1 MSRLLRACVLLVAAA
16 AWLQLPGCSQPEPL
30 ERAEVLAPSAA
41 MPRIVSVNPS
51 LTAILL
57 ALDAGDALVGVDE
70 FSAAQSPAVAHLPRV
85 GGLFNPSLEA
95 VAALEPDAVVLVPSV
110 EQRDFV
116 ARLRALE
123 LRVVV
128 CENIELDQ
136 VLDNIAVLGELVGR
150 REAATTRIDAIVRAR
165 EAARALTAD
174 RDPTRT
180 LMVLQRDPV
189 FVVGSG
195 GFIDEMLTAAGA
207 DNLGAS
213 FGEPYP
219 QVAVEWLIDARPDV
233 LIDMTDEPGEPIAY
247 WSRWP
252 AIPAVAAGRVI
263 HLDPRIV
270 TLPGPWLDR
279 ALAELVAVLHGEE
292 AAATLRVAQASPEPA
307 G

>member
-95 VAALEPDAVVLVPSV
+95 VAALEPDAVVVVPSV

-136 VLDNIAVLGELVGR
+136 ATGR
-150 REAATTRIDAIVRAR
+150 LRR
-165 EAARALTAD
+165 
-174 RDPTRT
+174 
-180 LMVLQRDPV
+180 
-189 FVVGSG
+189 
-195 GFIDEMLTAAGA
+195 
-207 DNLGAS
+207 
-213 FGEPYP
+213 
-219 QVAVEWLIDARPDV
+219 RP
-233 LIDMTDEPGEPIAY
+233 
-247 WSRWP
+247 S
-252 AIPAVAAGRVI
+252 
-263 HLDPRIV
+263 
-270 TLPGPWLDR
+270 
-279 ALAELVAVLHGEE
+279 
-292 AAATLRVAQASPEPA
+292 
-307 G
+307 